1 MKRILLIS
9 AALSSMLFAK
19 TVNFD
24 TVLKESLNNNLE
36 LKAKKLNI
44 DKAKADLKKAQS
56 YDWGKL
62 IFSEQISRT
71 NNPLYVFGMKLGSR
85 EATFGDFG
93 FSSFLGGV
101 GQVLNYSS
109 NFTQFKNQMT
119 NPAMAS
125 QLLNTAPK
133 DLNYPDARTNFE
145 TKFVYEV
152 PIFTGFKLKYAKEMA
167 KLQVLANKYK
177 YENDKNKLAIE
188 VLKAYNGAVAA
199 KYFIKALKKAKETTS
214 SFVKMI
220 NDFLNVGMATET
232 DLLQAKKRD
241 SEVDSMLIEAKNKYA
256 LALSYLRFLSGDDE
270 ISNVGD
276 FKVIV
281 SPNQSLEELKK
292 IALKNRNDLKW
303 MQKNVETMQ
312 RKVKMDSSSK
322 YPVIGAHLEYGWNDN
337 RLNNISAD
345 KDYYLGAVGL
355 KYTIFDNSEKAKIEK
370 SKIEAL
376 QTAYYYKYMKKGIA
390 LQVEQKYL
398 NLKAKAAELKNK
410 VINKDLAEEILKKY
424 TYMYKQGMINMTI
437 LLMKE
442 AEARKA
448 RAELI
453 KAKYD
458 ESLAAAELKAALG
471 DLVKE
476 SK

>member
-1 MKRILLIS
+1 MRKFLLLS
-9 AALSSMLFAK
+9 AALSSMLLAK

-36 LKAKKLNI
+36 LRAKKLNI
-44 DKAKADLKKAQS
+44 DKAKADLKTAEG
-56 YDWGKL
+56 YDFGKL
-62 IFSEQISRT
+62 VFSEEISRS
-71 NNPLYVFGMKLGSR
+71 NDALYVFGMKLESR
-85 EATFGDFG
+85 EATFKDFG
-93 FSSFLGGV
+93 FADFLSAWGRGA
-101 GQVLNYSS
+101 
-109 NFTQFKNQMT
+109 T
-119 NPAMAS
+119 PA
-125 QLLNTAPK
+125 QLLAIQPA
-133 DLNYPDARTNFE
+133 DLNYPAARTNFK

-167 KLQVLANKYK
+167 KLQVLANKFK
-177 YENDKNKLAIE
+177 YQNDRNKLAIE

-199 KYFIKALKKAKETTS
+199 KYFINALKKAKQTTE

-220 NDFLNVGMATET
+220 SEFKKVGMATEI

-241 SEVDSMLIEAKNKYA
+241 SEVDAMMSEAKNKYA
-256 LALSYLRFLSGDDE
+256 LALAYLRFLSGADE

-281 SPNQSLEELKK
+281 SPQASLAKLKK
-292 IALKNRNDLKW
+292 EALKHRNDLKW
-303 MQKNVETMQ
+303 MQKNVQTMQ
-312 RKVKMDSSSK
+312 KKVKMDSSVK
-322 YPVIGAHLEYGWNDN
+322 YPSVGAHIEYGWNDN
-337 RLNNISAD
+337 APTVSTD
-345 KDYYLGAVGL
+345 KDYYVAALGL
-355 KYTIFDNSEKAKIEK
+355 NYTIFDKSEKAKIEK
-370 SKIEAL
+370 SKIEAM
-376 QTAYYYKYMKKGIA
+376 QTAYYYKYMKRGVQ

-398 NLKAKAAELKNK
+398 NLKEKAKVIKNK
-410 VINKDLAEEILKKY
+410 IINKDLAEEILNKY
-424 TYMYKQGMINMTI
+424 TFMYKQGMINMTI

-442 AEARKA
+442 ADLRKA

-458 ESLAAAELKAALG
+458 EALAAAELKAALG